1 MKNKTIQAWKNADAS
16 AKIETPLA
24 DVAVNESAMRKD
36 VTGGAS
42 SGYICGVSAEANGG
56 TSCWKILSDWLNSL

>member
-24 DVAVNESAMRKD
+24 DVSVNESVMLKD

-42 SGYICGVSAEANGG
+42 SGYICGYSAEVTGR
-56 TSCWKILSDWLNSL
+56 SCNPFSWLINMF